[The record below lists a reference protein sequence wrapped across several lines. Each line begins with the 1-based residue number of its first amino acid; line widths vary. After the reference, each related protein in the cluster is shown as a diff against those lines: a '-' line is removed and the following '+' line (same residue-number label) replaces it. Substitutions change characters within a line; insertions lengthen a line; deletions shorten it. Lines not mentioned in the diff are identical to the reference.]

1 MSETSAKDCVKVL
14 ADTVLDRVRSLAGS
28 PSPAAHAPVALVV
41 CNTVDRARA
50 VHERLGRLLA
60 AAGAGIEAD
69 CELLIGRARP
79 VDRPDLQDRILG
91 RFGVDREP
99 VDRAAVL
106 VATQTV
112 EVGVNLDADVLVT
125 ESASWDALVQRLGR
139 VNRLGKL
146 RERFPDRPAAAAVV
160 VHDGQAD
167 GPVYGTARDD
177 TWGTFRDL
185 ATDAVDHGYDGLDVC
200 PLACRQ
206 LTHDRGP
213 FAGEGFARRPGAV
226 PVVLTPTLDAWVQT
240 APVPLVDP
248 PIEPFLHGFD
258 GGVAA
263 VRVLWRGRLVGTDP
277 SDDPWGDEFD
287 DPWGDGFGDDT
298 DVRLPVA
305 EIEARLVQWPPR
317 TPEIVE
323 VPFVAVRQWMRGETP
338 QPVDDLESAPETESR
353 TRPVGAPF
361 EVLAQRAA
369 RPGRPGNR
377 SGDAADTALTWQWI
391 NADALRPGDLVVVP
405 AERGGL
411 DAYGWAPAER
421 RHVVDVA
428 EVATFVPSRSRRKAA
443 LRLDDTLAD
452 RLGLSGSAADEVRSL
467 LGKLLDERE
476 DGAPPPAAQIRAF
489 GQALGRLLPPP
500 QAPPTVPGW
509 TTETWRR
516 LHLWLDGP
524 ELAIVEVSDP
534 SGRGI
539 VDGAGPR
546 VWERTL
552 VGPVPDALGASLPG
566 PLREGDD
573 EEVGISSGSAQPVT
587 LAVHHGA
594 VRRRAGEIATA
605 LGLAPELCT
614 VVEDAAGWHDL
625 GKVEERFQ
633 AMLHDGDA
641 YEAALAAEPLAKS
654 GMDPTDRMAFRR
666 ARRRSGLPPGARH
679 EAWSAAL
686 VQEHVRTNGY
696 PGDVDLLVHLV
707 ASHHGYARP
716 LARLV
721 VDTDPRSVEALVEG
735 EKVTVASDRTV
746 SLEHPARF
754 ARLNERYGRWG
765 VALLE
770 AVVRCADVTVS
781 EEGS

>member
-1 MSETSAKDCVKVL
+1 M
-14 ADTVLDRVRSLAGS
+14 
-28 PSPAAHAPVALVV
+28 V

-60 AAGAGIEAD
+60 APGAGIEAD
-69 CELLIGRARP
+69 CELLIGRTRP
-79 VDRPDLQDRILG
+79 LDRPDLQDRVLA
-91 RFGVDREP
+91 RFGVDRAP
-99 VDRAAVL
+99 AGRAAVL

-167 GPVYGTARDD
+167 GPVYGMARDE
-177 TWGTFRDL
+177 TWRVLQAL
-185 ATDAVDHGYDGLDVC
+185 ATDAVDHGYDGLDVS

-213 FAGEGFARRPGAV
+213 FAGEGFARRPGEV
-226 PVVLTPTLDAWVQT
+226 PVLLTPTLDAWVQT

-263 VRVLWRGRLVGTDP
+263 VRLLWRGRLVGSDP
-277 SDDPWGDEFD
+277 TDDPWGDEFD
-287 DPWGDGFGDDT
+287 DPWGDGFDDDT
-298 DVRLPVA
+298 DVRLPAA
-305 EIEARLVQWPPR
+305 EIEARLAQWPPR
-317 TPEIVE
+317 TSEIVE

-353 TRPVGAPF
+353 TRLVGAPF
-361 EVLAQRAA
+361 EVLAQRAG

-377 SGDAADTALTWQWI
+377 SGDPLDTALTWQWI
-391 NADALRPGDLVVVP
+391 DADALRPGDLVVVP

-428 EVATFVPSRSRRKAA
+428 EVATFVPSRLAPQSRPAA
-443 LRLDDTLAD
+443 RRHAPGPPGPVGYRGRGGPRSSREAARRAGRRRAAAGDAD
-452 RLGLSGSAADEVRSL
+452 RCLRASSRPA
-467 LGKLLDERE
+467 
-476 DGAPPPAAQIRAF
+476 PAAAE
-489 GQALGRLLPPP
+489 
-500 QAPPTVPGW
+500 APPTGRGW
-509 TTETWRR
+509 TTETWQR
-516 LHLWLDGP
+516 LHLWLNGP

-534 SGRGI
+534 SGQRI
-539 VDGAGPR
+539 VGGTGPR

-552 VGPVPDALGASLPG
+552 VGPVPDELSESSPE

-573 EEVGISSGSAQPVT
+573 EEVGTSSGSAQPVA

-594 VRRRAGEIATA
+594 VRRRAGDIAAA

-641 YEAALAAEPLAKS
+641 HEAALAAEPLAKS

-686 VQEHVRTNGY
+686 VEEHVRANGY
-696 PGDVDLLVHLV
+696 AGDVDLLMHLV

-721 VDTDPRSVEALVEG
+721 VDSDPRSVEAVVEG

-765 VALLE
+765 LALLE